1 MEPTEPRVRGVRGAT
16 TVEQDTADDII
27 TATAELIDEMMARN
41 GLVKDDL
48 VTIIFTCTPDLRSE
62 FPAAAARKIGI
73 SDIPLL
79 CATELDIR
87 GAVPRVIRILMHVYT
102 TRSVTEIRHVYLR
115 DAKPLRTD
123 LPT

>member
-1 MEPTEPRVRGVRGAT
+1 MEPTQPRVRGVRGAT

-41 GLVKDDL
+41 SLVKDDL
-48 VTIIFTCTPDLRSE
+48 ITIIFTCTPDLRSE

-79 CATELDIR
+79 CATELDIQ
-87 GAVPRVIRILMHVYT
+87 GAVPRVIRILMHAYT
-102 TRSVTEIRHVYLR
+102 ALSVAEIRHVYLR